1 MNRLALGLS
10 CSLLAGVAAGTGAAD
25 DLYSKG
31 EFAALASDRQARG
44 VGDIVTVL
52 IFESATASNTAQNG
66 TDRSTRVA
74 GQIQG
79 GQTFNESGQLSVN
92 GEFDTRGQTA
102 RSGRIVAQ
110 ISVSVIEVLP
120 NGDLKVSGEQM
131 LNINGERTRLK
142 LRGRV
147 RRADIGAGNVVTST
161 RLADVF
167 IDYDGSGFVSKG
179 AKPGIVNRIF
189 NWLGL

>member
-1 MNRLALGLS
+1 MNRIALGLAVGA
-10 CSLLAGVAAGTGAAD
+10 LAGIAAGAGSTD

-44 VGDIVTVL
+44 VGDILTVL
-52 IFESATASNTAQNG
+52 IFESATASNSSQNG

-79 GQTFNESGQLSVN
+79 GQAFNETGQLAVN
-92 GEFDTRGQTA
+92 GEFDARGQTA

-110 ISVSVIEVLP
+110 ISVSVVEVLP
-120 NGDLKVSGEQM
+120 NGDLQVSGEQM

-147 RRADIGAGNVVTST
+147 RRADIGASNVVTST

-167 IDYDGSGFVSKG
+167 IDYDGSGFVSRS

>member
-1 MNRLALGLS
+1 MGLAIGV
-10 CSLLAGVAAGTGAAD
+10 LAGLGAGGSTAD
-25 DLYSKG
+25 DLYNKG
-31 EFAALASDRQARG
+31 EFAALASDRQARS
-44 VGDIVTVL
+44 VGDILTVL
-52 IFESATASNTAQNG
+52 IFESATASNTSQNG

-79 GQTFNESGQLSVN
+79 GQTFNETGQLSVN
-92 GEFDTRGQTA
+92 GEFDARGQTA

-110 ISVSVIEVLP
+110 ISVSVVEVLP

-147 RRADIGAGNVVTST
+147 RRADIGASNVVTST

-167 IDYDGSGFVSKG
+167 IDYDGSGFVSRS